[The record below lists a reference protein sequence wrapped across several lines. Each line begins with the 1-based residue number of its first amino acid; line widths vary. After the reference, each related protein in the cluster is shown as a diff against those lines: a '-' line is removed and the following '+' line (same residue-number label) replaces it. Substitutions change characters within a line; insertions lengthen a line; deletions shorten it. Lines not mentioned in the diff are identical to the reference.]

1 LGGEWEMKLLIVED
15 DSMMLQALSSGLVA
29 NGISN
34 VEVANSASIAMQKFR
49 SFKPDVSLIDIELR
63 QGPTG
68 VDVSHA
74 MRKLNP
80 NVGIVFLTSLA
91 DPRLVDSRLPE
102 LPEGSIYLR
111 KNSVKN
117 LSEVTEA
124 LELAIS
130 GDLKSI
136 KLKTADDFLD
146 LTKAQFE
153 IIRLIAQ
160 GHSNL
165 EISKIR
171 VTTVK
176 STENAISRLAK
187 KLGINN
193 STTASQR
200 VLLARKYTELIGK
213 V

>member
-1 LGGEWEMKLLIVED
+1 MKLLIVED
-15 DSMMLQALSSGLVA
+15 DSMMLQALSSGLIA
-29 NGISN
+29 NGINN
-34 VEVANSASIAMQKFR
+34 VETAKSASIAMQKFR
-49 SFKPDVSLIDIELR
+49 TFKPDVSLIDIELR

-74 MRKLNP
+74 MRKLDP
-80 NVGIVFLTSLA
+80 NVGVVFLTSLA

-117 LSEVTEA
+117 LSEVIEA
-124 LELAIS
+124 LNLAIS
-130 GDLKSI
+130 GDLKAI
-136 KLKTADDFLD
+136 KSKTDDDFLD
-146 LTKAQFE
+146 LSKAQFE

-187 KLGINN
+187 KLGITN

-200 VLLARKYTELIGK
+200 VLLARKYTELTGK

>member
-1 LGGEWEMKLLIVED
+1 MKLLIVED

-74 MRKLNP
+74 MRKLDP
-80 NVGIVFLTSLA
+80 KVGVVFLTSLA

-117 LSEVTEA
+117 LSEVIEA
-124 LELAIS
+124 LNLAIS
-130 GDLKSI
+130 GDLKAI
-136 KLKTADDFLD
+136 KSKTEDDFLD
-146 LTKAQFE
+146 LSKAQFE

-187 KLGINN
+187 KLGITN

-200 VLLARKYTELIGK
+200 VLLARKYTELTGK

>member
-1 LGGEWEMKLLIVED
+1 MKLLIVED
-15 DSMMLQALSSGLVA
+15 DSMMLQALSSGLIA

-49 SFKPDVSLIDIELR
+49 TFKPDVSLIDIELR

-74 MRKLNP
+74 MRKLDP
-80 NVGIVFLTSLA
+80 NVGVVFLTSLA

-117 LSEVTEA
+117 LSEVIEA
-124 LELAIS
+124 LNLAIS
-130 GDLKSI
+130 GDLKEI
-136 KLKTADDFLD
+136 KSKTDDDFLD
-146 LTKAQFE
+146 LSKAQFE

-165 EISKIR
+165 EISNIR

-187 KLGINN
+187 KLGITN

-200 VLLARKYTELIGK
+200 VLLARKYSELTGK

>member
-1 LGGEWEMKLLIVED
+1 MKLLIVED
-15 DSMMLQALSSGLVA
+15 DSMMLQALSSGLIA
-29 NGISN
+29 NGITE
-34 VEVANSASIAMQKFR
+34 VEVADSASVAMRLFR
-49 SFKPDVSLIDIELR
+49 TFRPDVSLIDIELR

-74 MRKLNP
+74 MRKLNA

-91 DPRLVDSRLPE
+91 DPRLVDSRIPE

-117 LSEVTEA
+117 LAEVVDA
-124 LELAIS
+124 LNASIS
-130 GDLKSI
+130 GSPKAI
-136 KLKTADDFLD
+136 KTRDDQEFLD

-153 IIRLIAQ
+153 IIRLISE

-176 STENAISRLAK
+176 STENAIARLAK
-187 KLGINN
+187 KLGITN
-193 STTASQR
+193 STNASQR

-213 V
+213 L

>member
-1 LGGEWEMKLLIVED
+1 MKLLIVED

-91 DPRLVDSRLPE
+91 DPRLVDSRLPD

-124 LELAIS
+124 LELAIN
-130 GDLKSI
+130 GDLKSM
-136 KLKTADDFLD
+136 KSKAADDFLD

>member
-1 LGGEWEMKLLIVED
+1 MKLLIVED

-29 NGISN
+29 NGISS
-34 VEVANSASIAMQKFR
+34 VELANSASIAMQKFR

-74 MRKLNP
+74 MRKLDP
-80 NVGIVFLTSLA
+80 KVGIVFLTSLA

-102 LPEGSIYLR
+102 LPAGSIYLR
-111 KNSVKN
+111 KNSVKD

-124 LELAIS
+124 LQLAIS

-136 KLKTADDFLD
+136 KSKTADDFLD

>member
-1 LGGEWEMKLLIVED
+1 
-15 DSMMLQALSSGLVA
+15 MMLQALSSGLNA

-34 VEVANSASIAMQKFR
+34 IEVANSASIAMQKFR

-74 MRKLNP
+74 MRKLDP
-80 NVGIVFLTSLA
+80 NVGVVFLTSLA

-111 KNSVKN
+111 KNSVKD
-117 LSEVTEA
+117 LGEVIEA

-130 GDLKSI
+130 KDLKTIRAKSE
-136 KLKTADDFLD
+136 DDFLD
-146 LTKAQFE
+146 LSKAQFE

-187 KLGINN
+187 KLGISN

-200 VLLARKYTELIGK
+200 VLLARKYTELTGK

>member
-1 LGGEWEMKLLIVED
+1 MKLLIVED
-15 DSMMLQALSSGLVA
+15 DSMMLQALSSGLIA
-29 NGISN
+29 NGIDE
-34 VEVANSASIAMQKFR
+34 VEVADNASGAMRLFR
-49 SFKPDVSLIDIELR
+49 TFQPDVSLIDIELR

-74 MRKLNP
+74 MRKLDP

-117 LSEVTEA
+117 LTEVTEA
-124 LELAIS
+124 LKLAIS

-136 KLKTADDFLD
+136 KSKATDDFLD

-187 KLGINN
+187 KLGITN

-200 VLLARKYTELIGK
+200 VLLARKYTELTGK

>member
-1 LGGEWEMKLLIVED
+1 MKLLIVED
-15 DSMMLQALSSGLVA
+15 DSMMLQALASGFVA

-34 VEVANSASIAMQKFR
+34 IEIANSASLAMQKFR

-111 KNSVKN
+111 KNSVKD
-117 LSEVTEA
+117 LSEVIDA
-124 LELAIS
+124 MKIAIS
-130 GDLKSI
+130 GDLKAI
-136 KLKTADDFLD
+136 KSSAEDDFLD
-146 LTKAQFE
+146 LSKAQFE
-153 IIRLIAQ
+153 IIRLIAE

-165 EISKIR
+165 EISKMR

-187 KLGINN
+187 KLGITN

-200 VLLARKYTELIGK
+200 VLLARKYTELTGK

>member
-1 LGGEWEMKLLIVED
+1 MKLLIVED
-15 DSMMLQALSSGLVA
+15 DSMMLQALASGFAA
-29 NGISN
+29 NGIDN
-34 VEVANSASIAMQKFR
+34 VEIANSASLAMQKFR
-49 SFKPDVSLIDIELR
+49 SFKPEVSLIDIELR

-111 KNSVKN
+111 KNSVKDLN
-117 LSEVTEA
+117 EVIDA
-124 LELAIS
+124 MKMAIS
-130 GDLKSI
+130 GDLKAI
-136 KLKTADDFLD
+136 KSKTEDDFLD
-146 LTKAQFE
+146 LSKAQFE
-153 IIRLIAQ
+153 IIRLIAE

-165 EISKIR
+165 EISKMR

-187 KLGINN
+187 KLGITN
-193 STTASQR
+193 STNASQR

>member
-1 LGGEWEMKLLIVED
+1 MKLLIVED
-15 DSMMLQALSSGLVA
+15 DSMMLQALSSGIIA
-29 NGISN
+29 NGIKD
-34 VEVANSASIAMQKFR
+34 VEIANSASIAMQKFR

-74 MRKLNP
+74 MRKLDP

-111 KNSVKN
+111 KNSIKN
-117 LSEVTEA
+117 LSEVIEA

-130 GDLKSI
+130 KDLKSI
-136 KLKTADDFLD
+136 KAKTDESFLD
-146 LTKAQFE
+146 LSKAQFE

-187 KLGINN
+187 KLGITD

-200 VLLARKYTELIGK
+200 VLLARKYTELTGK
-213 V
+213 L

>member
-1 LGGEWEMKLLIVED
+1 MKLLIVED

-34 VEVANSASIAMQKFR
+34 VEIANSASIAMQKFR

-74 MRKLNP
+74 MRKLNS

-117 LSEVTEA
+117 LSEVIEA
-124 LELAIS
+124 LNLAIS
-130 GDLKSI
+130 GDLKAI
-136 KLKTADDFLD
+136 KSKTEDEFLD
-146 LTKAQFE
+146 LSKAQFE

-160 GHSNL
+160 GHSNQ

-187 KLGINN
+187 KLGITN
-193 STTASQR
+193 STNASQR
-200 VLLARKYTELIGK
+200 VLLARKYTELTGK

>member
-1 LGGEWEMKLLIVED
+1 MKLLIVED

-117 LSEVTEA
+117 LSEVIEA
-124 LELAIS
+124 LNLAIS
-130 GDLKSI
+130 GDLKAI
-136 KLKTADDFLD
+136 KSKTEDEFLD
-146 LTKAQFE
+146 LSKAQFE

-160 GHSNL
+160 GHSNQ

-171 VTTVK
+171 VTTIK

-187 KLGINN
+187 KLGITN
-193 STTASQR
+193 STNASQR
-200 VLLARKYTELIGK
+200 VLLARKYTELTGK

>member
-1 LGGEWEMKLLIVED
+1 MKLLIVED

-29 NGISN
+29 NGISS
-34 VEVANSASIAMQKFR
+34 VELANSASIAMQKFR

-74 MRKLNP
+74 MRKLDP
-80 NVGIVFLTSLA
+80 KVGIVFLTSLA

-102 LPEGSIYLR
+102 LPAGSIYLR

-136 KLKTADDFLD
+136 KSKTADDFLD

>member
-1 LGGEWEMKLLIVED
+1 MKLLIVED

-130 GDLKSI
+130 GDLKSM
-136 KLKTADDFLD
+136 KSKAADDFLD

>member
-1 LGGEWEMKLLIVED
+1 MKLLIVED

-29 NGISN
+29 NGISS
-34 VEVANSASIAMQKFR
+34 VEIANSASIAMQKFR
-49 SFKPDVSLIDIELR
+49 NFKPDVSLIDIELR

-130 GDLKSI
+130 GDLKTI
-136 KLKTADDFLD
+136 KSKTADDFLD

>member
-1 LGGEWEMKLLIVED
+1 MKLLIVED

-29 NGISN
+29 NGISS
-34 VEVANSASIAMQKFR
+34 VELANSASIAMQKFR

-74 MRKLNP
+74 MRKLDP
-80 NVGIVFLTSLA
+80 KVGIVFLTSLA

-111 KNSVKN
+111 KNSVKD

-136 KLKTADDFLD
+136 KSKTADDFLD

>member
-1 LGGEWEMKLLIVED
+1 MKLLIVED
-15 DSMMLQALSSGLVA
+15 DSMMLQALSIGLIA
-29 NGISN
+29 NGITE
-34 VEVANSASIAMQKFR
+34 VEVADSASVAMRLFR
-49 SFKPDVSLIDIELR
+49 TFRPDVSLIDIELR

-74 MRKLNP
+74 MRKLDA

-91 DPRLVDSRLPE
+91 DPRLVDSRIPE

-117 LSEVTEA
+117 LTEVVEA
-124 LELAIS
+124 LKMSIS
-130 GDLKSI
+130 GDSKAI
-136 KLKTADDFLD
+136 KARDDQEFLD

-153 IIRLIAQ
+153 IIRLISE

-176 STENAISRLAK
+176 STENAIARLAK
-187 KLGINN
+187 KLGITN
-193 STTASQR
+193 STNASQR

>member
-1 LGGEWEMKLLIVED
+1 VKLLIVED
-15 DSMMLQALSSGLVA
+15 DSMMLQALSSGLAA
-29 NGISN
+29 NGISS
-34 VEVANSASIAMQKFR
+34 VELANSASMAMQKFR

-74 MRKLNP
+74 MRKLDP
-80 NVGIVFLTSLA
+80 KVGIVFLTSLA

-102 LPEGSIYLR
+102 LPAGSIYLR

-136 KLKTADDFLD
+136 KSKTADDFLD

>member
-1 LGGEWEMKLLIVED
+1 MKLLIVED
-15 DSMMLQALSSGLVA
+15 DSMMLQALSSGLIA
-29 NGISN
+29 NGITE
-34 VEVANSASIAMQKFR
+34 VEVADSASVAMRLFR
-49 SFKPDVSLIDIELR
+49 TFRPDVSLIDIELR

-74 MRKLNP
+74 MRKLDA

-91 DPRLVDSRLPE
+91 DPRLVDSRIPE

-117 LSEVTEA
+117 LSEVVEA
-124 LELAIS
+124 LKMSIS
-130 GDLKSI
+130 GDSKAI
-136 KLKTADDFLD
+136 KTRDDQEFLD

-153 IIRLIAQ
+153 IIRLISE

-176 STENAISRLAK
+176 STENAIARLAK
-187 KLGINN
+187 KLGITN
-193 STTASQR
+193 STNASQR

-213 V
+213 L

>member
-1 LGGEWEMKLLIVED
+1 MKLLIVED

-29 NGISN
+29 TGISS
-34 VEVANSASIAMQKFR
+34 VEIANSASIAMQKFR

-111 KNSVKN
+111 KNSVKD

-124 LELAIS
+124 LKLAIS

-136 KLKTADDFLD
+136 KSKTADDFLD

>member
-1 LGGEWEMKLLIVED
+1 VKLLIVED

-29 NGISN
+29 NGISS
-34 VEVANSASIAMQKFR
+34 VELANSASIAMQKFR

-74 MRKLNP
+74 MRKLDP
-80 NVGIVFLTSLA
+80 KVGIVFLTSLA

-102 LPEGSIYLR
+102 LPAGSIYLR

-136 KLKTADDFLD
+136 KSKTADDFLD

>member
-1 LGGEWEMKLLIVED
+1 MKLLIVED
-15 DSMMLQALSSGLVA
+15 DSMMLQALSSGLMA
-29 NGISN
+29 NGISD
-34 VEVANSASIAMQKFR
+34 VETADTASIAMQKFR

-74 MRKLNP
+74 MRKLNS
-80 NVGIVFLTSLA
+80 NVGIVFLTSLT

-136 KLKTADDFLD
+136 KSKTADDFLD

>member
-1 LGGEWEMKLLIVED
+1 MKLLIVED
-15 DSMMLQALSSGLVA
+15 DSMMLQALSSGLIA

-136 KLKTADDFLD
+136 KSKTADDFLD

>member
-1 LGGEWEMKLLIVED
+1 MKLLIVED

-29 NGISN
+29 TGISS
-34 VEVANSASIAMQKFR
+34 VEIANSASIAMQKFR

-136 KLKTADDFLD
+136 KSKTADDFLD

>member
-1 LGGEWEMKLLIVED
+1 MKLLIVED
-15 DSMMLQALSSGLVA
+15 DSMMLQALSSGLNA

-49 SFKPDVSLIDIELR
+49 TFKPDVSLIDIELR

-74 MRKLNP
+74 MRKLDP

-117 LSEVTEA
+117 LSEVIEA
-124 LELAIS
+124 LNLAIS
-130 GDLKSI
+130 GDLKAI
-136 KLKTADDFLD
+136 KSKTDDDFLD
-146 LTKAQFE
+146 LSKAQFE

-187 KLGINN
+187 KLGITN

-200 VLLARKYTELIGK
+200 VLLARKYTELTGK

>member
-1 LGGEWEMKLLIVED
+1 MKLLIVED

-136 KLKTADDFLD
+136 KSKTADDFLD

>member
-1 LGGEWEMKLLIVED
+1 MKLLIVED

-117 LSEVTEA
+117 LSEVIEA
-124 LELAIS
+124 LNLAIS
-130 GDLKSI
+130 GDLKAI
-136 KLKTADDFLD
+136 KSKTEDEFLD
-146 LTKAQFE
+146 LSKAQFE

-160 GHSNL
+160 GHSNQ

-187 KLGINN
+187 KLGITN
-193 STTASQR
+193 STNASQR
-200 VLLARKYTELIGK
+200 VLLARKYTELTGK

>member
-1 LGGEWEMKLLIVED
+1 MKLLIVED

-74 MRKLNP
+74 MRKLNS

-117 LSEVTEA
+117 LSEVIEA
-124 LELAIS
+124 LNLAIS
-130 GDLKSI
+130 GDLKAI
-136 KLKTADDFLD
+136 KSKTEDDFLD
-146 LTKAQFE
+146 LSKAQFE

-160 GHSNL
+160 GHSNQ

-187 KLGINN
+187 KLGITN
-193 STTASQR
+193 STNASQR
-200 VLLARKYTELIGK
+200 VLLARKYTELTGK

>member
-1 LGGEWEMKLLIVED
+1 MKLLIVED

-74 MRKLNP
+74 MRKLNS

-124 LELAIS
+124 LKLAIS
-130 GDLKSI
+130 GDLKTI
-136 KLKTADDFLD
+136 KSKTADDFLD

>member
-1 LGGEWEMKLLIVED
+1 MKLLIVED

-29 NGISN
+29 NGISS
-34 VEVANSASIAMQKFR
+34 VEIANSASIAMQKFR

-74 MRKLNP
+74 MRKLDP
-80 NVGIVFLTSLA
+80 KVGIVFLTSLA

-111 KNSVKN
+111 KNSVKD

-136 KLKTADDFLD
+136 KSKTADDFLD

>member
-1 LGGEWEMKLLIVED
+1 MKLLIVED
-15 DSMMLQALSSGLVA
+15 DSMMLQALSSGLIA
-29 NGISN
+29 NGISD
-34 VEVANSASIAMQKFR
+34 VELADSASLAMQKFR
-49 SFKPDVSLIDIELR
+49 TFKPDVSLIDIELR

-74 MRKLNP
+74 MRKLDV

-91 DPRLVDSRLPE
+91 DPRLVNSRIPE
-102 LPEGSIYLR
+102 LPAGSIYLR

-117 LSEVTEA
+117 LAEVIQALNLSVGGQFKETKSVTE
-124 LELAIS
+124 
-130 GDLKSI
+130 DH
-136 KLKTADDFLD
+136 FLD

-187 KLGINN
+187 KLGITN

-200 VLLARKYTELIGK
+200 VLLARKYTELTGK

>member
-1 LGGEWEMKLLIVED
+1 MKLLIVED

-29 NGISN
+29 NGISS
-34 VEVANSASIAMQKFR
+34 VEIANSASIAMQKFR

-74 MRKLNP
+74 MRKLDP
-80 NVGIVFLTSLA
+80 KVGIVFLTSLA

-102 LPEGSIYLR
+102 LPAGSIYLR

-136 KLKTADDFLD
+136 KSKTDDDFLD

>member
-1 LGGEWEMKLLIVED
+1 MKLLIVED
-15 DSMMLQALSSGLVA
+15 DSMMLQALSSGLIA
-29 NGISN
+29 NGITE
-34 VEVANSASIAMQKFR
+34 VEVADSASVAMRLFR
-49 SFKPDVSLIDIELR
+49 TFRPDVSLIDIELR

-74 MRKLNP
+74 MRKLDA

-91 DPRLVDSRLPE
+91 DPRLVDSRIPE

-117 LSEVTEA
+117 LSEVVEA
-124 LELAIS
+124 LKMSIS
-130 GDLKSI
+130 GDSKAI
-136 KLKTADDFLD
+136 KERDDQEFLD

-153 IIRLIAQ
+153 IIRLISE

-176 STENAISRLAK
+176 STENAIARLAK
-187 KLGINN
+187 KLGITN
-193 STTASQR
+193 STNASQR

-213 V
+213 L

>member
-1 LGGEWEMKLLIVED
+1 MKQLIVED
-15 DSMMLQALSSGLVA
+15 DSMMLQALSSGLIA
-29 NGISN
+29 NGITE
-34 VEVANSASIAMQKFR
+34 VEVADSASVAMRLFR
-49 SFKPDVSLIDIELR
+49 TFRPDVSLIDIELR

-74 MRKLNP
+74 MRKLDA

-91 DPRLVDSRLPE
+91 DPRLVDSRIPE

-117 LSEVTEA
+117 LSEVVEA
-124 LELAIS
+124 LKMSIS
-130 GDLKSI
+130 GDSKAI
-136 KLKTADDFLD
+136 KTRDDQEFLD

-153 IIRLIAQ
+153 IIRLISE

-176 STENAISRLAK
+176 STENAIARLAK
-187 KLGINN
+187 KLGITN
-193 STTASQR
+193 STNASQR

-213 V
+213 L

>member
-1 LGGEWEMKLLIVED
+1 MKLLIVED

-74 MRKLNP
+74 MRKLDP
-80 NVGIVFLTSLA
+80 KVGVVFLTSLA

-117 LSEVTEA
+117 LSEVIEA
-124 LELAIS
+124 LNLAIS
-130 GDLKSI
+130 GDLKAI
-136 KLKTADDFLD
+136 KSKTEDEFLD
-146 LTKAQFE
+146 LSKAQFE

-160 GHSNL
+160 GHSNQ

-171 VTTVK
+171 VTTIK

-187 KLGINN
+187 KLGITN
-193 STTASQR
+193 STNASQR
-200 VLLARKYTELIGK
+200 VLLARKYTELTGK

>member
-1 LGGEWEMKLLIVED
+1 MKLLIVED
-15 DSMMLQALSSGLVA
+15 DSMMLQALSIGLIA
-29 NGISN
+29 NGITE
-34 VEVANSASIAMQKFR
+34 VEVADSASVAMRLFR
-49 SFKPDVSLIDIELR
+49 TFRPDVSLIDIELR

-74 MRKLNP
+74 MRKLDA

-91 DPRLVDSRLPE
+91 DPRLVDSRIPE

-117 LSEVTEA
+117 LTEVVDA
-124 LELAIS
+124 LKMSIS
-130 GDLKSI
+130 GDSKAI
-136 KLKTADDFLD
+136 KARDDQEFLD

-153 IIRLIAQ
+153 IIRLISE

-176 STENAISRLAK
+176 STENAIARLAK
-187 KLGINN
+187 KLGITN
-193 STTASQR
+193 STNASQR

>member
-1 LGGEWEMKLLIVED
+1 MKLLIVED
-15 DSMMLQALSSGLVA
+15 DSMMLQALSSGLMA
-29 NGISN
+29 NGISD
-34 VEVANSASIAMQKFR
+34 VETADTASIAMQKFR

-136 KLKTADDFLD
+136 KSKTADDFLD